1 MGLTASAPTAV
12 SAATV
17 LGDDER
23 NALNNVTGVECYP
36 FDSPVWPQVISG
48 RHALHLVD
56 PAQIHV
62 ATRAYCDRMGTA
74 LTSFC
79 VTIWTIV

>member
-1 MGLTASAPTAV
+1 MGLTASAPASV
-12 SAATV
+12 SAAAV

-23 NALNNVTGVECYP
+23 NALSNVTGAESYP

-62 ATRAYCDRMGTA
+62 ATRAYCDRMGEIA
-74 LTSFC
+74 LTPCDEFRKQ
-79 VTIWTIV
+79 